1 MLLETFEIDS
11 VTYECIDDIDHVIER
26 FITDMRDKM
35 KIDTVTLMDEK
46 YQLKDLD
53 LSESS
58 KKICDWLEEKFNSG
72 TELVKIEFHSESES
86 TIDYVHVF
94 LE

>member
-1 MLLETFEIDS
+1 MLLKRIEIDS
-11 VTYECIDDIDHVIER
+11 DTYQLIDDIDHVIER

-35 KIDTVTLMDEK
+35 KIDTVTLMDKK
-46 YQLKDLD
+46 YYLKDLD

-72 TELVKIEFHSESES
+72 TELVKVEFHSESES
-86 TIDYVHVF
+86 TIDFVHVF